1 MNAIKIE
8 QKNAE
13 KIVAALAE
21 INGKATAHTFTTFAD
36 VQRQVDSAEKQLA
49 VLLKKKDW
57 AGAVSVVLSGHDACR
72 AYKYPRVGTQIR
84 IERRPSGWFLTEIEE
99 AKLFSKGGDGR
110 GLIYLSEEQTEA
122 AKAHLLTKFLTLNAS
137 C

>member
-13 KIVAALAE
+13 KIAAALAE

-57 AGAVSVVLSGHDACR
+57 AGAVSVVLSGYDVCR
-72 AYKYPRVGTQIR
+72 PYKYQRVGTQIR
-84 IERRPSGWFLTEIEE
+84 IERHPSGWFLTEIEE
-99 AKLFSKGGDGR
+99 ARLFAKGGDGR
-110 GLIYLSEEQTEA
+110 GLIYLTEEQTEA
-122 AKAHLLTKFLTLNAS
+122 AKANLLTKFYTIPN
-137 C
+137 